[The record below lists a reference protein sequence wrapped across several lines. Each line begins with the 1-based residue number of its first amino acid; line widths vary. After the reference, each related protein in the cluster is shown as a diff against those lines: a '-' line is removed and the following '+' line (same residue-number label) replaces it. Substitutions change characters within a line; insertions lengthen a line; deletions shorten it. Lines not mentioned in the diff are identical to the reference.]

1 MNKVNGK
8 TKIFGVIADPIEH
21 VKAPSIYNN
30 RWINENK
37 NYLMIPV
44 HVQRENLSRVIS
56 SFKSIPNFYGFCV
69 TIPHKVEVAKLCDI
83 LNPNA
88 QMIGAVNVA
97 YFNKKRELIGDN
109 FDGEG
114 FVAGLNA
121 KGHSVKNKNIFIYG
135 AGGAARSISFALAKN
150 NVASLTL
157 SNRTL
162 KKAKYLSNLIQKWY
176 PNLSI
181 KLSDDISKC
190 NILINTSSL
199 GLNKNDKIS
208 IEIKNANSKALIVD
222 IIMEPEI
229 TKLLKEAKLLNHEI
243 HLGKHM
249 LNYQADLME
258 NILTKQIL

>member
-44 HVQRENLSRVIS
+44 HVSGVNLSRVIS
-56 SFKSIPNFYGFCV
+56 SFKSISNFYGFCV

-97 YFNKKRELIGDN
+97 YFNEKRELIGDN

-114 FVAGLNA
+114 FVVGLNS
-121 KGHSVKNKNIFIYG
+121 KGHTVKNKNIFIYG

-162 KKAKYLSNLIQKWY
+162 KKAEHLSKLIQKWY

-181 KLSDDISKC
+181 KLSDDVSKC
-190 NILINTSSL
+190 DILINTSSV

-208 IEIKNANSKALIVD
+208 IEIKNASRNSLIAD

-229 TKLLKEAKLLNHEI
+229 TKLLKEAKSLKHKI

-249 LNYQADLME
+249 LDYQADLME

>member
-21 VKAPSIYNN
+21 VKAPSIYNT

-37 NYLMIPV
+37 NYLMIPL
-44 HVQRENLSRVIS
+44 HVSKESLSKVLK
-56 SFKSIPNFYGFCV
+56 SFKSIPNFCGLCV
-69 TIPHKVEVAKLCDI
+69 TIPHKVEVAKLCDF

-97 YFNKKRELIGDN
+97 YFNGKRELIGDN

-114 FVAGLNA
+114 FIAGLNA

-150 NVASLTL
+150 NIASLTL
-157 SNRTL
+157 SNRTF
-162 KKAKYLSNLIQKWY
+162 KKAKYLLKLIQKWY

-181 KLSDDISKC
+181 KLSNDISNC
-190 NILINTSSL
+190 DILINTSSL

-208 IEIKNANSKALIVD
+208 IEIKNASRKTLIAD

-229 TKLLKEAKLLNHEI
+229 TKLLKEAKSLKHEI

-249 LNYQADLME
+249 LDYQTDLME